1 MPSPLNFPN
10 SEVFRKKLI
19 VRNLVPYIKS
29 PGGVTQPTN
38 YETILRDMSPVDSPD
53 SFIDLPTFANN
64 LYPLNQYGQY
74 LGYTQVRDVNTLK
87 NTRSNEGEYGF
98 DDADKL
104 GQGFQAA
111 LQGFPGVQGPW
122 KPLNAYASTD
132 QLLDSAEF
140 FTSLEILQQNNGRS
154 TNSQP
159 YPNFNPSSYSAISLL
174 LQNDP
179 LGSNGLLS
187 SDSFLAKIGSGFY
200 KLQVQKNIQRQIE
213 QETIGRANFLNVNG
227 GEDIYALITGRV
239 PLLEPNYTITV
250 SPGLVGGA
258 AQIINRLSGTYA
270 PFSTIPGDYFQP
282 PARLGSTTQQLAGA
296 YAGANLFSGIGRF
309 FARLA
314 GSTKSGSELFLENT
328 GTGQKSL
335 LFRNLEF
342 NQFKPG
348 YDRTIFD
355 RVAGV
360 LRGARE
366 QNSDFYI
373 GSVKTEPSNILS
385 PVGDLPVDQFGREVK
400 APVYGPNEIAQLY
413 EGPGQ
418 ALSLGANASSLISQG
433 SVEGGF
439 TWVSP
444 KFKGNAG
451 KYVGPGGDPVTEDPD
466 FSPAGY
472 QPTESTNFTFRQG
485 SIMDDTQRLIDS
497 QPRGGRRL
505 QHVGNAID
513 QVSKVFNDGYKEITK
528 GSKVIRYIGEV
539 GQERGAE
546 YCRIFTKDT
555 PYLQYNDLQK
565 TDGMTTEGRKFAYS
579 ILDKTYNLNIAP
591 NKMEGGQA
599 STNLIPGIDGYAKK
613 YMFSIEN
620 LAWRTSNR
628 PGFTWADLPVCER
641 GPNGGRVMW
650 FPPYAL
656 TFSENIRS
664 GFKSTD
670 FIGRPEPVFTYNN
683 TSRTGSLAWKIVV
696 DHPSV
701 LNLIV
706 NRVLSDET
714 TKSRV
719 DSILDSFF
727 AGCRKYD
734 LYELAQRYYTIN
746 PNDLFEIQKKIQYK
760 DITTEEIRYL
770 TNTIQTGS
778 DSTTGGGTNGGNNT
792 NTSSNTSQ
800 TAVDGDFKKYISMAY
815 YYDNDIPKPD
825 VAVDPY
831 QIYYNAYTSS
841 TTKQRYK
848 ENAND
853 PEAVALFFN
862 AVIEDNKSELDE
874 MLVKLNDNLRNNQ
887 YLQVELVL
895 ESSASAPAS
904 NSYNVSLSRRRMI
917 SVVEYI
923 SEFQQLGQY
932 IAIGRFTLVTGSTLG
947 ESASVTPISRTSSF
961 NTFQCDSRLVG
972 DTLSQSNAEVYSV
985 NAMACR
991 RTAIKDIVLK
1001 DTSPVKQSSR
1011 IDPTDPRVVEQV
1023 TSNVDRKTVTQQ
1035 IVTDETVLRDNI
1047 TKRVLRNLLTECDYF
1062 EVIKQETPMVYDNL
1076 KEKLKFFHPA
1086 FHSMTPEGLNSR
1098 LTFLQQCMRPG
1109 DTIPTVAVDKQG
1121 NQTLQFNNAVNTSF
1135 GTPPILVLRVGDFW
1149 HSKIVPESLQ
1159 ITYEELDLNPEGIGV
1174 QPMIANISFSFNF
1187 IGGHGLKESVDKLQN
1202 ALSFNYYANTEMYDD
1217 RADVTDTSYQ
1227 ILDKEFL
1234 QALNIEV
1241 PPPTINQ
1248 VENNQPQS
1256 NLETIGRILTT
1267 NVLQTTTTGTTE
1279 YKSFMTNLVGGT
1291 QTYFN
1296 TIVSKNKDV
1305 LRQYNNAVRQ
1315 SFAITRRY
1323 VDGAVLANGTGSNV
1337 SLYGKPSSF
1346 ENVINKV
1353 FADYLNNIKND
1364 TDGFIV
1370 WLSDPSK
1377 NFNKKVIRQ
1386 VKDNMTVFVKQKQNE
1401 FASGLSTI
1409 IQGISDTQQQ
1419 YIQQL
1424 ARANTVSFYE
1434 VTNPSEGTDG
1444 FQQTNGN
1451 VVVYS
1456 ISGTTDVSPASVGI
1470 TNTWVEMNTDIQKVA
1485 QDLQAFYTTIFTKFD
1500 WNSGSDTYSGY
1511 FAVPENQ
1518 ADGLASDVFYPFTT
1532 NEVLWNDQSVKREYY
1547 ILSKDVVDDNQY
1559 ETFKNAIISNI
1570 VGTNLLTPG
1579 NTAIDV
1585 EFDAYWKTKMRPIF
1599 VKENQVSE
1607 QYMNAFEK
1615 EKLPTYLIY
1624 TPFTLEKKRVLTYRL
1639 TLTPAPTNAQIQL
1652 IKNLG
1657 LKNNSDND
1665 ITKWG
1670 VVNGNVI
1677 TSKVKLL

>member
-19 VRNLVPYIKS
+19 VRNLVPYKKS

-38 YETILRDMSPVDSPD
+38 YETFLRDMSPVDSPD

-104 GQGFQAA
+104 DQGYQAA
-111 LQGFPGVQGPW
+111 LQGFPGIQGAW

-132 QLLDSAEF
+132 QLFDSAEF

-154 TNSQP
+154 TNAQP

-200 KLQVQKNIQRQIE
+200 RFQVQRNIQRQIE
-213 QETIGRANFLNVNG
+213 QETIGRANFLNING
-227 GEDIYALITGRV
+227 GEDIFALLTGRV
-239 PLLEPNYTITV
+239 PFLEPNYTITV

-282 PARLGSTTQQLAGA
+282 PQRFGSTTQQLAGA

-314 GSTKSGSELFLENT
+314 GSTKSGTELFLENT
-328 GTGQKSL
+328 GPGQKSL

-348 YDRTIFD
+348 YDRTFFD

-366 QNSDFYI
+366 QNSDYYI

-385 PVGDLPVDQFGREVK
+385 PVGDLPVDRFGREIK
-400 APVYGPNEIAQLY
+400 APVYGPNEIAELY
-413 EGPGQ
+413 EGPSQ
-418 ALSLGANASSLISQG
+418 ALNLGANGDSLISQG

-444 KFKGNAG
+444 KYKGNAG
-451 KYVGPGGDPVTEDPD
+451 KYVGPGGETVSEDPD

-472 QPTESTNFTFRQG
+472 QPTESTNFTFRPG

-528 GSKVIRYIGEV
+528 GSKVIRYVGEI

-565 TDGMTTEGRKFAYS
+565 IDGMTTEGRKFTYS
-579 ILDKTYNLNIAP
+579 VLDKTYNLNIAP
-591 NKMEGGQA
+591 NKTEGGQG
-599 STNLIPGIDGYAKK
+599 STNIIPGIDGYAKK

-650 FPPYAL
+650 FPPYGL
-656 TFSENIRS
+656 TFSENVRA
-664 GFKSTD
+664 GFKTTD

-683 TSRTGSLAWKIVV
+683 TSRTGSLSWKIVV

-714 TKSRV
+714 TKTRV

-727 AGCRKYD
+727 AGCKKYD

-746 PNDLFEIQKKIQYK
+746 PNDLFEIQQKIQYK
-760 DITTEEIRYL
+760 NITTEETRYL
-770 TNTIQTGS
+770 TNTIQTGVG
-778 DSTTGGGTNGGNNT
+778 STTGGGTDGSGDT
-792 NTSSNTSQ
+792 NTGSNTAQ
-800 TAVDGDFKKYISMAY
+800 TALEQDFKKYISAAY
-815 YYDNDIPKPD
+815 YYDNDIPNANTT
-825 VAVDPY
+825 VSPY
-831 QIYYNAYTSS
+831 QIYYNAYTSA
-841 TTKQRYK
+841 TTKKRYQ

-862 AVIEDNKSELDE
+862 EVIEDNKSQLDE
-874 MLVKLNDNLRNNQ
+874 MLVKLNNSLKNNVNL
-887 YLQVELVL
+887 LVELVL

-904 NSYNVSLSRRRMI
+904 NAYNLLLSQRRML

-923 SEFQQLGQY
+923 TGFQQLGQF
-932 IAIGRFTLVTGSTLG
+932 ISRGRFTLVTGSTLG
-947 ESASVTPISRTSSF
+947 ESASVTPVSRNSSF

-972 DTLSQSNAEVYSV
+972 DTLSQSNARIYSV

-991 RTAIKDIVLK
+991 RTAIKNITLRDI
-1001 DTSPVKQSSR
+1001 TPVKPPSR
-1011 IDPTDPRVVEQV
+1011 VDPTDPKVIEQV
-1023 TSNVDRKTVTQQ
+1023 SSNVDRRTVTQQ
-1035 IVTDETVLRDNI
+1035 VITDETVLRDNI

-1062 EVIKQETPMVYDNL
+1062 EAIKEQTPMVYDNL

-1109 DTIPTVAVDKQG
+1109 DTIPTVSVDKQG
-1121 NQTLQFNNAVNTSF
+1121 NQTLQYNNAVNTSF

-1149 HSKIVPESLQ
+1149 HSKIVPEGLQ
-1159 ITYEELDLNPEGIGV
+1159 IQYESLDLNPEGIGV

-1187 IGGHGLKESVDKLQN
+1187 VGGHGLKESVDKLQN
-1202 ALSFNYYANTEMYDD
+1202 ALSFNYYANTEIYDD

-1248 VENNQPQS
+1248 VENYQPQS

-1267 NVLQTTTTGTTE
+1267 DVQQTTTTGTTE

-1323 VDGAVLANGTGSNV
+1323 VNGAVLSNGTGANV
-1337 SLYGKPSSF
+1337 SLYGKPSSY
-1346 ENVINKV
+1346 ETVINKV
-1353 FADYLNNIKND
+1353 FASYLNDIKNE
-1364 TDGFIV
+1364 TDGFII
-1370 WLSDPSK
+1370 WISEPSK
-1377 NFNKKVIRQ
+1377 NFNKKVVRQ

-1401 FASGLSTI
+1401 FASPLSTI
-1409 IQGISDTQQQ
+1409 IQGITETQQQ

-1424 ARANTVSFYE
+1424 ARSSTLSFYE
-1434 VTNPSEGTDG
+1434 IATPSEGTDG
-1444 FQQTNGN
+1444 LQQTNGN
-1451 VVVYS
+1451 VIVNS
-1456 ISGTTDVSPASVGI
+1456 ISGTTDVSLASVGV
-1470 TNTWVEMNTDIQKVA
+1470 TNTWDELNLDMQKVA
-1485 QDLQAFYTTIFTKFD
+1485 QDLQAFYTTIFTNFD
-1500 WNSGSDTYSGY
+1500 FTSGSETYSGY

-1518 ADGLASDVFYPFTT
+1518 ADGLESNVFFPFT
-1532 NEVLWNDQSVKREYY
+1532 ESQIEWNNQSVKREYY
-1547 ILSKDVVDDNQY
+1547 ILSKDVTDDNLY

-1570 VGTNLLTPG
+1570 LGTNLLTPG
-1579 NTAIDV
+1579 NAAIDV

-1615 EKLPTYLIY
+1615 EELPTYLVY
-1624 TPFTLEKKRVLTYRL
+1624 TPFTLEKKRVMTYRL
-1639 TLTPAPTNAQIQL
+1639 TPNVSNSQIQL

-1665 ITKWG
+1665 TSKWG
-1670 VVNGNVI
+1670 VVNGSVI
-1677 TSKVKLL
+1677 TSKIQLL

>member
-1 MPSPLNFPN
+1 MPSPLDFPS

-19 VRNLVPYIKS
+19 VRNLVPYKKS
-29 PGGVTQPTN
+29 PTGANPPIN
-38 YETILRDMSPVDSPD
+38 YETILRDLSPTDSPD
-53 SFIDLPTFANN
+53 ALIDVPTFANN
-64 LYPLNQYGQY
+64 LYPLNQYGQWG
-74 LGYTQVRDVNTLK
+74 GYTQVRDVNTLR
-87 NTRSNEGEYGF
+87 NTNSNEGEYGY

-104 GQGFQAA
+104 AQGYQAA
-111 LQGFPGVQGPW
+111 LQGFPGVQGAW

-140 FTSLEILQQNNGRS
+140 FTSLEILQQNNGRT
-154 TNSQP
+154 TNAQP

-187 SDSFLAKIGSGFY
+187 SDSYLAKLGSGFY
-200 KLQVQKNIQRQIE
+200 KLQVQRNIQRQIE

-227 GEDIYALITGRV
+227 GEDIYALLTGRV

-250 SPGLVGGA
+250 SPNLVGGA

-270 PFSTIPGDYFQP
+270 PFSTIPGDYFQT
-282 PARLGSTTQQLAGA
+282 PARIGSTTQQIAGA

-314 GSTKSGSELFLENT
+314 GSDKSGSQLFLENT
-328 GTGQKSL
+328 GSGQKSL
-335 LFRNLEF
+335 LFKNLEY

-366 QNSDFYI
+366 RNSDYYI
-373 GSVKTEPSNILS
+373 GSVNSEPSNILS

-400 APVYGPNEIAQLY
+400 APVYGPNEIAELY
-413 EGPGQ
+413 EGPGK
-418 ALSLGANASSLISQG
+418 ALRLGANASSLISQG

-451 KYVGPGGDPVTEDPD
+451 KYVGPGGDPISEDPD

-472 QPTESTNFTFRQG
+472 QPTESTNFTFKQG
-485 SIMDDTQRLIDS
+485 SIMDDTQRIIDS

-528 GSKVIRYIGEV
+528 GSKVIRYVGEV

-650 FPPYAL
+650 FPPYGL
-656 TFSENIRS
+656 TFSESVRS
-664 GFKSTD
+664 AFKTTD
-670 FIGRPEPVFTYNN
+670 FIGRPEPVYTYNN
-683 TSRTGSLAWKIVV
+683 TSRTGNLSWSIVV

-760 DITTEEIRYL
+760 DITTEEVRYL
-770 TNTIQTGS
+770 TNTIQTG
-778 DSTTGGGTNGGNNT
+778 DGSTSANGSPGGGNT
-792 NTSSNTSQ
+792 NTSPNTAQ
-800 TAVDGDFKKYISMAY
+800 TGTNDDFKKYISMAY
-815 YYDNDIPKPD
+815 YFDNDIPKPS
-825 VAVDPY
+825 VPVDPY
-831 QIYYNAYTSS
+831 QIYYNAYTST
-841 TTKQRYK
+841 TTKQRYQQ
-848 ENAND
+848 NAAD
-853 PEAVALFFN
+853 PQEVALFFSQ
-862 AVIEDNKSELDE
+862 VIEDNKSQLDE

-887 YLQVELVL
+887 YFQAELVL

-904 NSYNVSLSRRRMI
+904 NVYNVALSQRRML

-923 SEFQQLGQY
+923 TGFQQLGQY
-932 IAIGRFTLVTGSTLG
+932 LGTGRLTLVTGATLG
-947 ESASVTPISRTSSF
+947 EEAVVTPVSRTSSF
-961 NTFQCDSRLVG
+961 APVRCTEEFADSLA
-972 DTLSQSNAEVYSV
+972 QSNNKIYSV
-985 NAMACR
+985 QAMACR
-991 RTAIKDIVLK
+991 RTGIRDINVKDL
-1001 DTSPVKQSSR
+1001 TPVKPPSR
-1011 IDPTDPRVVEQV
+1011 VDPTDPKVVEQV
-1023 TSNVDRKTVTQQ
+1023 SSNVDRKTVTQQ
-1035 IVTDETVLRDNI
+1035 VITDETVLRDNI

-1086 FHSMTPEGLNSR
+1086 FHSITPEGLNSR

-1109 DTIPTVAVDKQG
+1109 DTIPTVSVDKQG
-1121 NQTLQFNNAVNTSF
+1121 NQTLQYNNAVNTSF
-1135 GTPPILVLRVGDFW
+1135 GTPPILMLRVGDFW

-1159 ITYEELDLNPEGIGV
+1159 IQYEGLDLNPEGIGV
-1174 QPMIANISFSFNF
+1174 QPMIAKITFSFSFV
-1187 IGGHGLKESVDKLQN
+1187 GGHGLKESVDKLQN
-1202 ALSFNYYANTEMYDD
+1202 ALSFNFYANTEMYDD

-1248 VENNQPQS
+1248 VENLQPQG

-1267 NVLQTTTTGTTE
+1267 NVQQTTTTGTTE

-1315 SFAITRRY
+1315 SYALTRRY
-1323 VDGAVLANGTGSNV
+1323 TNGAVLANGTGSNV
-1337 SLYGKPSSF
+1337 PLYGKPSSF
-1346 ENVINKV
+1346 ETVINNV
-1353 FADYLNNIKND
+1353 FKDYLNDIKNNN
-1364 TDGFIV
+1364 DGFIV

-1377 NFNKKVIRQ
+1377 NFNAKVIRQ
-1386 VKDNMTVFVKQKQNE
+1386 VKDNMTVYVKQKQNE

-1409 IQGISDTQQQ
+1409 IQSMTDIQTQ

-1434 VTNPSEGTDG
+1434 VATPSAGTDG

-1451 VVVYS
+1451 TIVYS
-1456 ISGTTDVSPASVGI
+1456 ITGTTDVSPASVGI
-1470 TNTWVEMNTDIQKVA
+1470 TNTWQELNTDIQKVA
-1485 QDLQAFYTTIFTKFD
+1485 VDLKSFYDTIFTLFD
-1500 WNSGSDTYSGY
+1500 WKSGSDTYSGY
-1511 FAVPENQ
+1511 FTVPESQ
-1518 ADGLASDVFYPFTT
+1518 ASGLASNVFNPFTT
-1532 NEVLWNDQSVKREYY
+1532 SEPAWNDISVKREYY
-1547 ILSKDVVDDNQY
+1547 ILSKDVTDDNLYQ
-1559 ETFKNAIISNI
+1559 TFKNAIISNI
-1570 VGTNLLTPG
+1570 VGTTLLNPG

-1585 EFDAYWKTKMRPIF
+1585 EFDAYWKAKMRPIF
-1599 VKENQVSE
+1599 AKENQVSE
-1607 QYMNAFEK
+1607 QFMNAFEK
-1615 EKLPTYLIY
+1615 EKLPTFLVY

-1639 TLTPAPTNAQIQL
+1639 TPQPSEAQITL

-1657 LKNNSDND
+1657 LKSNSDND
-1665 ITKWG
+1665 TTKWG
-1670 VVNGNVI
+1670 VAKGNVI
-1677 TSKVKLL
+1677 TSKVTLL

>member
-1 MPSPLNFPN
+1 MPSPLDFPS

-19 VRNLVPYIKS
+19 VRNLVPYKKS
-29 PGGVTQPTN
+29 PSGANPPIN
-38 YETILRDMSPVDSPD
+38 YETILRDLAPVDTPD
-53 SFIDLPTFANN
+53 ALIDTSTLANN
-64 LYPLNQYGQY
+64 LYPLNQYGQFG
-74 LGYTQVRDVNTLK
+74 GYTKVRDVNTLR
-87 NTRSNEGEYGF
+87 NTRSNEGEYGY

-104 GQGFQAA
+104 AQGYQAA
-111 LQGFPGVQGPW
+111 LQGFPGVQGAW
-122 KPLNAYASTD
+122 KVLNAYASTD

-140 FTSLEILQQNNGRS
+140 FTSLEILQQNNGRTTS
-154 TNSQP
+154 SQP

-187 SDSFLAKIGSGFY
+187 SDSYLAKLGSGFY
-200 KLQVQKNIQRQIE
+200 RLQVQKNIQRQIE

-227 GEDIYALITGRV
+227 GEDIYALLTGRV
-239 PLLEPNYTITV
+239 PILEPNYTITI
-250 SPGLVGGA
+250 SPNLVGGA
-258 AQIINRLSGTYA
+258 AQVINRLSGTYA
-270 PFSTIPGDYFQP
+270 PFSTIPGDYFQTP
-282 PARLGSTTQQLAGA
+282 TRFGGTTQQLAGA

-314 GSTKSGSELFLENT
+314 GSDKSGSELFLENT
-328 GTGQKSL
+328 GSGQRSV
-335 LFRNLEF
+335 LFRSLEF
-342 NQFKPG
+342 NQFKPA

-360 LRGARE
+360 LRGVRE
-366 QNSDFYI
+366 QNSDYYL
-373 GSVKTEPSNILS
+373 GSARSEPSNTLS

-400 APVYGPNEIAQLY
+400 APVYGPNEIAELY
-413 EGPGQ
+413 EGPGK
-418 ALSLGANASSLISQG
+418 ALRLGANASSLISQG

-451 KYVGPGGDPVTEDPD
+451 KYVGPGGDAVAEDPD

-472 QPTESTNFTFRQG
+472 QPTESTNFTFREG

-528 GSKVIRYIGEV
+528 GSKVIRYVGEV

-546 YCRIFTKDT
+546 YCRVFAKDT

-565 TDGMTTEGRKFAYS
+565 TDGITTQGRRFAYS
-579 ILDKTYNLNIAP
+579 ILDNTYNLNIVP
-591 NKMEGGQA
+591 NKLEGGQD
-599 STNLIPGIDGYAKK
+599 STNLIGGPDGYAKK
-613 YMFSIEN
+613 YMFSLEN
-620 LAWRTSNR
+620 LAWRTSNK
-628 PGFTWADLPVCER
+628 PGYTWADLPVCER

-650 FPPYAL
+650 FPPYGL
-656 TFSENIRS
+656 QFSESVRS
-664 GFKSTD
+664 GFKQTD

-683 TSRTGSLAWKIVV
+683 TSRTGSLSWKIVV

-714 TKSRV
+714 TKTRV

-760 DITTEEIRYL
+760 DVTTEEIRYL

-778 DSTTGGGTNGGNNT
+778 ASTTGGGTDGGNNT
-792 NTSSNTSQ
+792 NTGSNTAQ
-800 TAVDGDFKKYISMAY
+800 DAQDGDLKQYLYMAY
-815 YYDNDIPKPD
+815 YFDNDIPKPR
-825 VAVDPY
+825 VPVDPY

-841 TTKQRYK
+841 TTKQRYQQR
-848 ENAND
+848 AND
-853 PEAVALFFN
+853 PDEVALFFQ
-862 AVIEDNKSELDE
+862 VIEENKSELDNL
-874 MLVKLNDNLRNNQ
+874 LVKLGDRLKNNANIQ
-887 YLQVELVL
+887 IELVL

-904 NSYNVSLSRRRMI
+904 NPYNVSLSQRRMD
-917 SVVEYI
+917 SVVQYI
-923 SEFQQLGQY
+923 SGFQQLGQY
-932 IAIGRFTLVTGSTLG
+932 IGTGKMTLVTGATLG
-947 ESASVTPISRTSSF
+947 EEATVTPVSRRSSF
-961 NTFQCDSRLVG
+961 APVQCTQEFGDS
-972 DTLSQSNAEVYSV
+972 LSQSNNKIYSIR
-985 NAMACR
+985 AMACR
-991 RTAIKDIVLK
+991 RTAIRDIVIK
-1001 DTSPVKQSSR
+1001 DTSPVKRPSR
-1011 IDPTDPRVVEQV
+1011 VDPTDPRVVEQV

-1035 IVTDETVLRDNI
+1035 VVTDETVLRDNI

-1086 FHSMTPEGLNSR
+1086 FHSITPEGLNSR

-1121 NQTLQFNNAVNTSF
+1121 NQTLQYNNAVNTSF

-1159 ITYEELDLNPEGIGV
+1159 IQYENLDLNPEGIGV
-1174 QPMIANISFSFNF
+1174 QPMIANITFSFNF
-1187 IGGHGLKESVDKLQN
+1187 VGGHGLKESVDKLQN
-1202 ALSFNYYANTEMYDD
+1202 ALTFNYYANTEVYDD

-1248 VENNQPQS
+1248 VENTQPQS

-1267 NVLQTTTTGTTE
+1267 DVQQTTTTGTTE

-1291 QTYFN
+1291 QTYFT

-1315 SFAITRRY
+1315 SFALTRRY
-1323 VDGAVLANGTGSNV
+1323 TDGAVLANGTGSNV
-1337 SLYGKPSSF
+1337 QLYGKPSSF
-1346 ENVINKV
+1346 ESTINKV
-1353 FADYLNNIKND
+1353 FADYLNDIKND

-1370 WLSDPSK
+1370 WISDPSK

-1386 VKDNMTVFVKQKQNE
+1386 VKDNLTAFVRQKQSE
-1401 FASGLSTI
+1401 FPSALSTV
-1409 IQGISDTQQQ
+1409 IQGMTDTQTQ
-1419 YIQQL
+1419 YIQRL
-1424 ARANTVSFYE
+1424 ARTNVLSYYE
-1434 VTNPSEGTDG
+1434 VTSPSEGTDG
-1444 FQQTNGN
+1444 LQQTNGN
-1451 VVVYS
+1451 VIVYS
-1456 ISGTTDVSPASVGI
+1456 ISGTTDISPASVGV
-1470 TNTWVEMNTDIQKVA
+1470 TNTWQELNTDIQKVA
-1485 QDLQAFYTTIFTKFD
+1485 QDVKSFYDDIFTRFD
-1500 WNSGSDTYSGY
+1500 WASGSDSYSGF
-1511 FAVPENQ
+1511 FAVPPSQ
-1518 ADGLASDVFYPFTT
+1518 ADNIMSNVFIPFTT
-1532 NEVLWNDQSVKREYY
+1532 NEIAWNNQSVKREYY
-1547 ILSKDVVDDNQY
+1547 ILSKDVVDDKQY
-1559 ETFKNAIISNI
+1559 ETFKNAVVGNI
-1570 VGTNLLTPG
+1570 VGTSLLNPG

-1585 EFDAYWKTKMRPIF
+1585 EFDAYWKTRMRPIF
-1599 VKENQVSE
+1599 NKENQVTE
-1607 QYMNAFEK
+1607 QFLNAFEK
-1615 EKLPTYLIY
+1615 EKLPEYLNY

-1639 TLTPAPTNAQIQL
+1639 ATSATNSQIQL

-1665 ITKWG
+1665 TTKWA
-1670 VVNGNVI
+1670 VNQGNVI
-1677 TSKVKLL
+1677 TCKVQLL

>member
-1 MPSPLNFPN
+1 MSSPLDFPS
-10 SEVFRKKLI
+10 SEIFRKKLV
-19 VRNLVPYIKS
+19 VRNLVPYKKS
-29 PGGVTQPTN
+29 PSGANPPIN
-38 YETILRDMSPVDSPD
+38 YETILRDLAPTDSPD
-53 SFIDLPTFANN
+53 ELIDLPTFANN
-64 LYPLNQYGQY
+64 LYPLNQYGQWG
-74 LGYTQVRDVNTLK
+74 GYTQVRPVNTLR

-104 GQGFQAA
+104 EQGYQAA
-111 LQGFPGVQGPW
+111 LQGFPGIQGAW

-132 QLLDSAEF
+132 QLSDSAAF
-140 FTSLEILQQNNGRS
+140 FATLEILQQNNGRS
-154 TNSQP
+154 TNAQP

-187 SDSFLAKIGSGFY
+187 NDSYLAKLGSGFY

-227 GEDIYALITGRV
+227 GEDIYALLTGRV

-270 PFSTIPGDYFQP
+270 PFSTIPGDYFQTP
-282 PARLGSTTQQLAGA
+282 NRYNSTIQQIAGA

-309 FARLA
+309 FARLG

-328 GTGQKSL
+328 GTGQKSI

-348 YDRTIFD
+348 YTRTFFD

-360 LRGARE
+360 LRGATE
-366 QNSDFYI
+366 QNSDYYI
-373 GSVKTEPSNILS
+373 GSVKSEPSNILS
-385 PVGDLPVDQFGREVK
+385 PIGDLPVDALGREVK
-400 APVYGPNEIAQLY
+400 APVYGPNEISELY
-413 EGPGQ
+413 EGPSK
-418 ALSLGANASSLISQG
+418 ALRLGANGSSLISQG

-451 KYVGPGGDPVTEDPD
+451 KYVGPGGNVVSEDPD
-466 FSPAGY
+466 FNPAGY
-472 QPTESTNFTFRQG
+472 QPTESTNFSFKQG
-485 SIMDDTQRLIDS
+485 SILDDTQRLIDS

-528 GSKVIRYIGEV
+528 GSKVIKYVGEI

-565 TDGMTTEGRKFAYS
+565 TDGMTTQGRKFSYS
-579 ILDKTYNLNIAP
+579 ILDNTYNLNIAP

-628 PGFTWADLPVCER
+628 PGYTWADLPVCER

-650 FPPYAL
+650 FPPYGL
-656 TFSENIRS
+656 TFNENVRA
-664 GFKSTD
+664 GFKTTD
-670 FIGRPEPVFTYNN
+670 FIGRPEPVYTYNN
-683 TSRTGSLAWKIVV
+683 TSRTGSLTWKIVV

-701 LNLIV
+701 LNMIV
-706 NRVLSDET
+706 NRVLSNET
-714 TKSRV
+714 TRSRV

-760 DITTEEIRYL
+760 DITTEEVRYL
-770 TNTIQTGS
+770 TNTIQTGDAATS
-778 DSTTGGGTNGGNNT
+778 NGGSPGGGNT
-792 NTSSNTSQ
+792 NTNSDTSQ
-800 TAVDGDFKKYISMAY
+800 TAAAEDFQKYISMAY
-815 YYDNDIPKPD
+815 YFDNDIPKPR
-825 VAVDPY
+825 VPVNPY

-841 TTKQRYK
+841 TTKQLYQQNSNQPN
-848 ENAND
+848 E
-853 PEAVALFFN
+853 VSLFFTE
-862 AVIEDNKSELDE
+862 VIEDNKSQLDE
-874 MLVKLNDNLRNNQ
+874 MLVKIGNKLKNSDN
-887 YLQVELVL
+887 VKIELEL
-895 ESSASAPAS
+895 ESSASSPAS
-904 NSYNVSLSRRRMI
+904 DPYNFLLSQRRMS
-917 SVVEYI
+917 SVV
-923 SEFQQLGQY
+923 QY
-932 IAIGRFTLVTGSTLG
+932 ITGFGDLNTYIGSQLFLVTGSTLG
-947 ESASVTPISRTSSF
+947 ENASVTPISRTASF
-961 NTFQCDSRLVG
+961 RTFQCSSRDVG
-972 DTLSQSNAEVYSV
+972 DSLSQTNDKIYSV

-991 RTAIKDIVLK
+991 RTAIKNINVK
-1001 DTSPVKQSSR
+1001 EQAPVKQSSR
-1011 IDPTDPRVVEQV
+1011 VDPTSPRVVEQV
-1023 TSNVDRKTVTQQ
+1023 TSNVDRRTVTQQ
-1035 IVTDETVLRDNI
+1035 VVTDETVLRDNI
-1047 TKRVLRNLLTECDYF
+1047 TKRVLRNLLNECDYF
-1062 EVIKQETPMVYDNL
+1062 EVIKQETPMLYDNL
-1076 KEKLKFFHPA
+1076 KEKLKYFHPA
-1086 FHSMTPEGLNSR
+1086 FHSITPEGLNSR

-1109 DTIPTVAVDKQG
+1109 DTIPTVSVDKQG
-1121 NQTLQFNNAVNTSF
+1121 NQTLQYNNAVNTGF

-1159 ITYEELDLNPEGIGV
+1159 IQYEGLDLNPEGIGV
-1174 QPMIANISFSFNF
+1174 QPMIANITLSFSFV
-1187 IGGHGLKESVDKLQN
+1187 GGQGLKESVDKLQN
-1202 ALSFNYYANTEMYDD
+1202 ALSFNYYANTEVYDD
-1217 RADVTDTSYQ
+1217 RADATDTSYQ
-1227 ILDKEFL
+1227 ILDKEFI

-1248 VENNQPQS
+1248 VENYQPQG
-1256 NLETIGRILTT
+1256 NLETIGKILTS
-1267 NVLQTTTTGTTE
+1267 NVQQTTTTGTIE
-1279 YKSFMTNLVGGT
+1279 YKGFMNNLVGGT
-1291 QTYFN
+1291 QTYFT

-1305 LRQYNNAVRQ
+1305 LRQYNNGVRQ
-1315 SFAITRRY
+1315 SFALTRRY
-1323 VDGAVLANGTGSNV
+1323 TNGAVLANGTGVNIP
-1337 SLYGKPSSF
+1337 LYGKPSTF
-1346 ENVINKV
+1346 EKTVNNV
-1353 FADYLNNIKND
+1353 FSDYLKNIQNE
-1364 TDGFIV
+1364 TDAFIV

-1401 FASGLSTI
+1401 FSSGLSTI
-1409 IQGISDTQQQ
+1409 IQGITDTQTT
-1419 YIQQL
+1419 YVKQL
-1424 ARANTVSFYE
+1424 ARANTVPFFE
-1434 VTNPSEGTDG
+1434 ITNPSEGTDG
-1444 FQQTNGN
+1444 LQQTNGN
-1451 VVVYS
+1451 VIVYS
-1456 ISGTTDVSPASVGI
+1456 ISGTTDISPASVGV
-1470 TNTWVEMNTDIQKVA
+1470 TNTWQEMTTDIQKVA
-1485 QDLQAFYTTIFTKFD
+1485 VDVKEYYDTIFTKFD

-1518 ADGLASDVFYPFTT
+1518 LDNIVASVFSPFTT
-1532 NEVLWNDQSVKREYY
+1532 SQPEWNDITVKRQYY
-1547 ILSKDVVDDNQY
+1547 ILSKDVVDDNLY
-1559 ETFKNAIISNI
+1559 ERFKNAIIQNI
-1570 VGTNLLTPG
+1570 VGTTLLNPG

-1585 EFDAYWKTKMRPIF
+1585 EFDAYWKGKMRPIF
-1599 VKENQVSE
+1599 VKENQVTE
-1607 QYMNAFEK
+1607 QFMNAFEK
-1615 EKLPTYLIY
+1615 EKLPTFLVY

-1639 TLTPAPTNAQIQL
+1639 TPSPSESQIQL

-1657 LKNNSDND
+1657 LKNNSDNS
-1665 ITKWG
+1665 TTNWG
-1670 VVNGNVI
+1670 VVKGNVI
-1677 TSKVKLL
+1677 TSKAQLL